1 MYRHTISTLLLV
13 AAGVLTFAGCAENV
27 KEYMRFGGW
36 ADAGRTKPAQ
46 GIISG
51 NPARDGS
58 AYAASEEVLSEHDWK
73 QLEKIAPRPVWER
86 IHKLRKLFAKDE
98 PKDGEE
104 AGYGPKPSEIKPA
117 TDVRTMKLPDGRV
130 RLFYTLKH
138 FGGATVRS
146 QRDGGTDRMSIHLT
160 AADLKPAVSILQE
173 HLGKN
178 GTVRALPTENKLVI
192 TCPETEKDGVLQVLA
207 GIDSPARQVEITAR
221 IFEVSHDF
229 DFQYGARTIL
239 EHLASTEEQSLT
251 STFNTKAFLDA
262 AQSTGPGAG
271 FQGAVFTVM
280 KVFEEAGVSLE
291 ASFEALVNT
300 GLVKMVSSPRM
311 TVRAGKTGYVLAGQE
326 LPIQS
331 GKISNDKLV
340 SQKVSYKP
348 VGVQLYITP
357 KNIGNNDVDL
367 HVVTIVSA
375 ISGFAPLAGIGE
387 QEGSTS
393 VINPILDV
401 REAETEVGVKE
412 GDTLVIGGLRVIRT
426 VTRER
431 KMPGLGD
438 IEGVEW
444 LFKNHRTQ
452 NRINDLY
459 FFVTPRIVGRNRD

>member
-1 MYRHTISTLLLV
+1 MLLV
-13 AAGVLTFAGCAENV
+13 AVAAILCAGCTESAEQ
-27 KEYMRFGGW
+27 YTRFGGW
-36 ADAGRTKPAQ
+36 SSGGRDKPAQ

-51 NPARDGS
+51 NPGRDGS

-73 QLEKIAPRPVWER
+73 QLEKIAPRPIWEK
-86 IHKLRKLFAKDE
+86 IHRLRRLFAEDR

-104 AGYGPKPSEIKPA
+104 AGYGPKTEEELKPVQG
-117 TDVRTMKLPDGRV
+117 VRTMKLPDGRI
-130 RLFYTLKH
+130 RMFYTLKH
-138 FGGATVRS
+138 YGGASINSR
-146 QRDGGTDRMSIHLT
+146 RDGGTDRMSIQLRP
-160 AADLKPAVSILQE
+160 ADLKPAVSVLQE
-173 HLGKN
+173 HLGKK

-192 TCPETEKDGVLQVLA
+192 TCPAEEKDGVLQVLS

-251 STFNTKAFLDA
+251 STFNTKAFLEA
-262 AQSTGPGAG
+262 SQSADPGTG
-271 FQGAVFTVM
+271 FQGAVFTLM
-280 KVFEEAGVSLE
+280 KVFEDAGVTLE
-291 ASFEALVNT
+291 ASFEALVDT

-340 SQKVSYKP
+340 SQKVTYKP

-357 KNIGNNDVDL
+357 KNIGPDGVDL

-387 QEGSTS
+387 REGSTS

-401 REAETEVGVKE
+401 REAETEVGVKQ
-412 GDTLVIGGLRVIRT
+412 GDTLVLGGLRVIRT

-431 KMPGLGD
+431 KLPGLGD
-438 IEGVEW
+438 IEGMEW

-459 FFVTPRIVGRNRD
+459 FFVTPRIVGHSKD

>member
-1 MYRHTISTLLLV
+1 MCRHIINTLLL
-13 AAGVLTFAGCAENV
+13 AAVGALLAGCTQSAAE
-27 KEYMRFGGW
+27 YITFSGW
-36 ADAGRTKPAQ
+36 SDAGKTKPAQ

-51 NPARDGS
+51 NPRRDGS

-73 QLEKIAPRPVWER
+73 QLEKIAPRPIWEK
-86 IHKLRKLFAKDE
+86 IHSLKDILTDKDD
-98 PKDGEE
+98 PKAGEE
-104 AGYGPKPSEIKPA
+104 DGYGPKDDEITPV
-117 TDVRTMKLPDGRV
+117 TGVRTMKLPDGRI
-130 RLFYTLKH
+130 RMFYTLKH
-138 FGGATVRS
+138 YGGAYVRS
-146 QRDGGTDRMSIHLT
+146 RRDGGTDRMKIQLSP
-160 AADLKPAVSILQE
+160 ADLKPAVGILQE
-173 HLGKN
+173 HLGKK

-192 TCPETEKDGVLQVLA
+192 TCPAEEREGVLQVLS

-251 STFNTKAFLDA
+251 STFNTKAFLEA
-262 AQSTGPGAG
+262 SQSTGPGTG
-271 FQGAVFTVM
+271 FQGAVFTLM
-280 KVFEEAGVSLE
+280 KVFEDAGVTLE

-331 GKISNDKLV
+331 GKVSNDKLV

-357 KNIGNNDVDL
+357 KNIGPDEVDL

-401 REAETEVGVKE
+401 REAETEVGVKQ
-412 GDTLVIGGLRVIRT
+412 GDTLVLGGLRVIRT

-431 KMPGLGD
+431 KLPGLGD

-459 FFVTPRIVGRNRD
+459 FFVTPRIVPRGRK